1 MTARRSLITASL
13 ATAALFGLSG
23 SASAQ
28 TVDKIR
34 LGILPFSESLGA
46 VMADKLGYFKTE
58 GIEVEMSKFASG
70 ALALPL
76 VQAGK
81 LDIAFSNT
89 VATLQA
95 FEQGFDGTILA
106 NGAIVRSQAPDS
118 TTALMVLK
126 GGIKTHKDLEGTRV
140 AVNVIN
146 SSAWLYMVAYMDKHG
161 VDRTKVRFV
170 EVPFPQMNDPLLNK
184 QIDAVGQVE
193 PFRTIL
199 ADTGKVD
206 TLAYTYV
213 EAQPNA
219 DITQYIALTAW
230 VKKNP
235 ALANRF
241 ARAVIKGSEFVNVP
255 ANEAAVR
262 EANVAFTGLNPAMK
276 DRVQLPRLGTK
287 PNDAEIKRTMDLMI
301 KYGIMK
307 KPVDLAG
314 RTLVVQ

>member
-1 MTARRSLITASL
+1 MTTHRFML
-13 ATAALFGLSG
+13 AALAAVAVLGLAG
-23 SASAQ
+23 QAQ
-28 TVDKIR
+28 AQEKIR

-46 VMADKLGYFKTE
+46 VLADKLGYFKAE

-76 VQAGK
+76 VQAGR

-95 FEQGFDGTILA
+95 FEQGFEGTILA
-106 NGAIVRSQAPDS
+106 PGAIVRSQAPDS

-126 GGIKTHKDLEGTRV
+126 GGIKTPKDLEGKRV

-161 VDRTKVRFV
+161 VDRSKVRFV

-184 QIDAVGQVE
+184 QIDGIGQVE
-193 PFRTIL
+193 PFSTIL
-199 ADTGKVD
+199 AGTGKVD

-230 VKKNP
+230 VKEHLS
-235 ALANRF
+235 LANRF
-241 ARAVIKGSEFVNVP
+241 ARAVVKGAEFAN
-255 ANEAAVR
+255 ASGNEAAVR
-262 EANVAFTGLNPAMK
+262 EANQQFTNLNPAMK
-276 DRVQLPRLGTK
+276 DRVQLPRLGTRV
-287 PNDAEIKRTMDLMI
+287 NEAEIRRTMDLML
-301 KYGIMK
+301 KYGLMK

-314 RTLVVQ
+314 RTLSIQ

>member
-1 MTARRSLITASL
+1 MTTHRFML
-13 ATAALFGLSG
+13 AALAAVAVLGLT
-23 SASAQ
+23 AQ
-28 TVDKIR
+28 AQAQEKIR

-46 VMADKLGYFKTE
+46 VLADKLGYFKAE

-76 VQAGK
+76 VQAGR

-95 FEQGFDGTILA
+95 FEQGFEGTILA
-106 NGAIVRSQAPDS
+106 PGAIVRSQAPDS

-126 GGIKTHKDLEGTRV
+126 GGIKTPKDFEGKRV

-146 SSAWLYMVAYMDKHG
+146 SSAWLYMVAYMDKYD
-161 VDRTKVRFV
+161 VDRSKVRFV

-184 QIDAVGQVE
+184 QIDAIGQVE
-193 PFRTIL
+193 PFSTIL
-199 ADTGKVD
+199 AGTGKVD

-230 VKKNP
+230 VKEHP
-235 ALANRF
+235 SLANRF
-241 ARAVIKGSEFVNVP
+241 ARAVVKGAEFAN
-255 ANEAAVR
+255 ASGNEAAVR
-262 EANVAFTGLNPAMK
+262 EANQQFTNLNPAMK
-276 DRVQLPRLGTK
+276 DRVQLPRLGMRV
-287 PNDAEIKRTMDLMI
+287 NEAEIRRTMDLML
-301 KYGIMK
+301 KYGLMK

-314 RTLVVQ
+314 RTLSIQ

>member
-1 MTARRSLITASL
+1 MTTHRFML
-13 ATAALFGLSG
+13 AALAAVALLGLTG
-23 SASAQ
+23 QTQAQ
-28 TVDKIR
+28 EKIS

-46 VMADKLGYFKTE
+46 VLADKLGYFKAE
-58 GIEVEMSKFASG
+58 GIEVEMKKFASG

-95 FEQGFDGTILA
+95 FEQGFEGTILA
-106 NGAIVRSQAPDS
+106 PGAIVRSKAPDS

-126 GGIKTHKDLEGTRV
+126 GGIKTPKDFEGKRV

-146 SSAWLYMVAYMDKHG
+146 SSAWLYMVAYMDKYG
-161 VDRTKVRFV
+161 VDRSKVRFV

-184 QIDAVGQVE
+184 QIDAIGQVE
-193 PFRTIL
+193 PFSTIL
-199 ADTGKVD
+199 AGTGKVD

-230 VKKNP
+230 VKEHP
-235 ALANRF
+235 SLANRF
-241 ARAVIKGSEFVNVP
+241 ARAVVKGAEFAN
-255 ANEAAVR
+255 ASGNEAAVR
-262 EANVAFTGLNPAMK
+262 EANQQFTNLNPAMK
-276 DRVQLPRLGTK
+276 DKVRLPRLGTRV
-287 PNDAEIKRTMDLMI
+287 NEAEIRRTMDLML
-301 KYGIMK
+301 KYGLMK

-314 RTLVVQ
+314 RTLAIQ

>member
-1 MTARRSLITASL
+1 MTTHRFML
-13 ATAALFGLSG
+13 AALAAVAVLGLAG
-23 SASAQ
+23 QAQ
-28 TVDKIR
+28 AQEKIR

-46 VMADKLGYFKTE
+46 VLADKLGYFKAE

-76 VQAGK
+76 VQAGR

-95 FEQGFDGTILA
+95 FEQGFEGTILA
-106 NGAIVRSQAPDS
+106 PGAIVRSQAPDS

-126 GGIKTHKDLEGTRV
+126 GGIKTPKDFEGKRV

-161 VDRTKVRFV
+161 VDRSKVRFV

-184 QIDAVGQVE
+184 QIDGIGQVE
-193 PFRTIL
+193 PFSTIL
-199 ADTGKVD
+199 AGTGKVD

-230 VKKNP
+230 VKEHP
-235 ALANRF
+235 SLANRF
-241 ARAVIKGSEFVNVP
+241 ARAVVKGAEFAN
-255 ANEAAVR
+255 ASGNEAAVR
-262 EANVAFTGLNPAMK
+262 EANQQFTNLNPAMK
-276 DRVQLPRLGTK
+276 DRVQLPRLGTRV
-287 PNDAEIKRTMDLMI
+287 NEAEIRRTMDLML
-301 KYGIMK
+301 KYGLMK

-314 RTLVVQ
+314 RTLSIQ